1 MECYIEYLDCK
12 NKFRK
17 TKKDFTSYYA
27 AYNWMVKNIEKPNV
41 DFIKYYQWEQTKN
54 IKKF

>member
-41 DFIKYYQWEQTKN
+41 DFIKYY
-54 IKKF
+54 

>member
-17 TKKDFTSYYA
+17 TKKEFVNYEV
-27 AYNWMVKNIEKPNV
+27 AYNWMVKNIENPNI
-41 DFIKYYQWEQTKN
+41 DFIKYC
-54 IKKF
+54 